1 MIYEQGEKLSELLL
15 ELEQKV
21 IEILEVYKFL

>member
-21 IEILEVYKFL
+21 SEILEVYKFL

>member
-1 MIYEQGEKLSELLL
+1 MIYAQGEKLSELLL

-21 IEILEVYKFL
+21 SEILEVYKFL